1 MRSIPSAPTLAPW
14 SRTVGRPICW
24 WSRATS
30 RGWSRRS
37 TGSVSRR
44 FPPAHRTV
52 DRGHGRI
59 EQRTTWVAPAP
70 PGLNFPHAAQVV
82 IVQRHTTDLAGKH
95 PRTELVYAVTCLTAD
110 QADAERLGAL
120 LRAHWQVEGL
130 HWVRD
135 VTFAEDASRIRPARV
150 RRSWPPCATW
160 PSGCYGRLDRP
171 GSLPGYATSVV
182 ILPARWRSS
191 AFHELPRTPQTRSSR
206 GPVRDQLWM
215 LVSGGPLEA
224 VPDRRDLPRD
234 DLDGPARLDV
244 LRTAIFIRAF
254 PQVAGTRVVCADLV
268 PDRHLPVVEVGSDRR
283 LDDHGSALADH
294 LGERRVG
301 IVDQEVHSRIA
312 SQVMGPLGPCS
323 WHHPE
328 RHTVPVVPAGSDI
341 G

>member
-70 PGLNFPHAAQVV
+70 PDLNFPH
-82 IVQRHTTDLAGKH
+82 
-95 PRTELVYAVTCLTAD
+95 AD

-135 VTFAEDASRIRPARV
+135 VTFAEDASRIR
-150 RRSWPPCATW
+150 
-160 PSGCYGRLDRP
+160 
-171 GSLPGYATSVV
+171 TS
-182 ILPARWRSS
+182 A
-191 AFHELPRTPQTRSSR
+191 
-206 GPVRDQLWM
+206 G
-215 LVSGGPLEA
+215 
-224 VPDRRDLPRD
+224 
-234 DLDGPARLDV
+234 
-244 LRTAIFIRAF
+244 
-254 PQVAGTRVVCADLV
+254 PQVMA
-268 PDRHLPVVEVGSDRR
+268 
-283 LDDHGSALADH
+283 AL
-294 LGERRVG
+294 R
-301 IVDQEVHSRIA
+301 
-312 SQVMGPLGPCS
+312 
-323 WHHPE
+323 
-328 RHTVPVVPAGSDI
+328 
-341 G
+341 

>member
-135 VTFAEDASRIRPARV
+135 VTFAEDASRIRTARV
-150 RRSWPPCATW
+150 RRSWPPCAF
-160 PSGCYGRLDRP
+160 S
-171 GSLPGYATSVV
+171 
-182 ILPARWRSS
+182 
-191 AFHELPRTPQTRSSR
+191 ELSER
-206 GPVRDQLWM
+206 G
-215 LVSGGPLEA
+215 
-224 VPDRRDLPRD
+224 
-234 DLDGPARLDV
+234 
-244 LRTAIFIRAF
+244 
-254 PQVAGTRVVCADLV
+254 
-268 PDRHLPVVEVGSDRR
+268 
-283 LDDHGSALADH
+283 
-294 LGERRVG
+294 
-301 IVDQEVHSRIA
+301 
-312 SQVMGPLGPCS
+312 
-323 WHHPE
+323 
-328 RHTVPVVPAGSDI
+328 
-341 G
+341 

>member
-59 EQRTTWVAPAP
+59 EQRTTWVAPA
-70 PGLNFPHAAQVV
+70 
-82 IVQRHTTDLAGKH
+82 
-95 PRTELVYAVTCLTAD
+95 
-110 QADAERLGAL
+110 
-120 LRAHWQVEGL
+120 
-130 HWVRD
+130 
-135 VTFAEDASRIRPARV
+135 ASAPARV

-191 AFHELPRTPQTRSSR
+191 AFHELPRTPQPRSSR
-206 GPVRDQLWM
+206 GPGATHRAGSPSCGWEGALPPQPLWLLERLAAVAPHDQRGQVGQAGESPLDLREQ
-215 LVSGGPLEA
+215 LVGRE
-224 VPDRRDLPRD
+224 DLP
-234 DLDGPARLDV
+234 GI
-244 LRTAIFIRAF
+244 TWT
-254 PQVAGTRVVCADLV
+254 GTRDAG
-268 PDRHLPVVEVGSDRR
+268 VGWGR
-283 LDDHGSALADH
+283 L
-294 LGERRVG
+294 
-301 IVDQEVHSRIA
+301 
-312 SQVMGPLGPCS
+312 
-323 WHHPE
+323 
-328 RHTVPVVPAGSDI
+328 
-341 G
+341 

>member
-135 VTFAEDASRIRPARV
+135 VTFAEDASRIRTSAGPQVMAALRNPASSRAY
-150 RRSWPPCATW
+150 SFPPI
-160 PSGCYGRLDRP
+160 
-171 GSLPGYATSVV
+171 LPGTPGAASASSMSGAAGSR
-182 ILPARWRSS
+182 PRSG
-191 AFHELPRTPQTRSSR
+191 ADRL
-206 GPVRDQLWM
+206 LA
-215 LVSGGPLEA
+215 LV
-224 VPDRRDLPRD
+224 
-234 DLDGPARLDV
+234 V
-244 LRTAIFIRAF
+244 LR
-254 PQVAGTRVVCADLV
+254 CAMV
-268 PDRHLPVVEVGSDRR
+268 TP
-283 LDDHGSALADH
+283 
-294 LGERRVG
+294 
-301 IVDQEVHSRIA
+301 I
-312 SQVMGPLGPCS
+312 
-323 WHHPE
+323 
-328 RHTVPVVPAGSDI
+328 T
-341 G
+341 